1 MSDAYRRKVGLLT
14 IGEIDR
20 LRRNLAM
27 TWTEFADYV
36 SIGIATLKRWRRG
49 EIQTQALDR
58 LVRLKADPRFIEK
71 ALSDLHARLANAAV
85 QRPVP
90 GGTAV
95 SA

>member
-14 IGEIDR
+14 IGEIDH

-27 TWTEFADYV
+27 TWPEFADYV

-58 LVRLKADPRFIEK
+58 LVRLRADPRFLEK
-71 ALSDLHARLANAAV
+71 AAAELHARLASATA

-90 GGTAV
+90 HGTAV